1 MRVKENEVHYE
12 KIREPHITIYCVAG
26 RVLSCQALTV
36 ETEEAVMVSS
46 SANLSLMQ
54 LEEDLQSK
62 ETLHIQEIQNLKDIY
77 TISSDTLNEEY
88 CVYYLKPKEPL
99 KRMVYSDGSTINEYA
114 SRAVLTRTKEDVDGS
129 LAVVMWSEMT
139 YETKQ
144 FVDSGW
150 NHTGYR
156 IVKSSALIKSFDE
169 RFGRNFGTR
178 CIQVGENLVTN
189 QIERFDSS
197 HRWGD
202 RIVGQTQSYNPGFS
216 GYMACDHLG
225 SIGTDTYIDNSH
237 NGSTYWTFKIEIRE
251 GTIPIG

>member
-1 MRVKENEVHYE
+1 MRE
-12 KIREPHITIYCVAG
+12 KKMRCIMKRLVSYILTICCLAG
-26 RVLSCQALTV
+26 TVVSSQALTV

-54 LEEDLQSK
+54 LEEDLQNK

-99 KRMVYSDGSTINEYA
+99 KRMVYSDGSAINEYA

-144 FVDSGW
+144 FVDGGG

-178 CIQVGENLVTN
+178 CIQVGENLATN

-202 RIVGQTQSYNPGFS
+202 RIVGRTQSYNPGFS
-216 GYMACDHLG
+216 GYMACDFNG
-225 SIGTDTYIDNSH
+225 SISTDVYVDISH
-237 NGSTYWTFKIEIRE
+237 NGSTYWTFNIHLSE
-251 GTIPIG
+251 GTIPL